1 MIEIKDLCA
10 ELGKFSLKN
19 ITFDV
24 QDGEYFV
31 LLGPTG
37 SGKTMFMESI
47 AGLKPISSGQVIING
62 RDVTSLNIEERN
74 IGFAY
79 QDYMLYRHL
88 SVRDNISFGLQWRT
102 KTRRE
107 IDDAV
112 DRVVEL
118 LDIGHLLNQSPWTLS
133 GGESQRIALARAL
146 AMKPDLLLLDEPMS
160 AVDPDLREAAGEKLK
175 EIHNRLRLTTLHITH
190 DFEEAIILGDRI
202 AVLGEGRIVQ
212 IGTPEQIFR
221 HPSSE
226 FVARFVKTR
235 NIFEGEV
242 ADSSEGQGV
251 FCVEG
256 ARLAVVTTR
265 RGRLHASIR
274 PEDIIISRESLHS
287 STFNSLQGTI
297 TRIADRGS
305 VVYLTVNVPPEFTCL
320 ILHRSLEEMGLE
332 DKQQVFITFKASAV
346 NIFEAFE
353 NVHSL

>member
-24 QDGEYFV
+24 QDEEYFILV
-31 LLGPTG
+31 GPTG

-62 RDVTSLNIEERN
+62 RDVTSLNVADRN
-74 IGFAY
+74 IGFAF

-102 KTRRE
+102 KTGRE
-107 IDDAV
+107 IGDAV
-112 DRVVEL
+112 DRIVEL

-146 AMKPDLLLLDEPMS
+146 ALTPDLLLLDEPLS
-160 AVDPDLREAAGEKLK
+160 AVDPDLREAWGEKLK
-175 EIHNRLRLTTLHITH
+175 GIHNRLKLTTLHITH
-190 DFEEAIILGDRI
+190 DFEESITLGDRI
-202 AVLGEGRIVQ
+202 AVLRDGRIAQ
-212 IGTPEQIFR
+212 IGTPDQIFR
-221 HPSSE
+221 HPNSE
-226 FVARFVKTR
+226 FVAKFTRAR

-242 ADSSEGQGV
+242 SDSHEGQSV

-256 ARLAVVTTR
+256 ARLAVVTTQ

-274 PEDIIISRESLHS
+274 PEDIIISREPLHS
-287 STFNSLQGTI
+287 STSNSLQGTI

-305 VVYLTVNVPPEFTCL
+305 VIYVTVKVPPEFTCL
-320 ILHRSLEEMGLE
+320 ILRRSFKEIGLME
-332 DKQQVFITFKASAV
+332 KEKVFITFEASD
-346 NIFEAFE
+346 I
-353 NVHSL
+353 NVF